1 MSEARVDKFEDV
13 KTGDPVVVK
22 FERGLAMEELIKLAE
37 SMSEFLEYLDKVGQ
51 PMTDLDGD
59 KVLSIIIDPCTR
71 KIFTSSV

>member
-1 MSEARVDKFEDV
+1 MSEVRVDKFEDV
-13 KTGDPVVVK
+13 KTGDPAVVK
-22 FERGLAMEELIKLAE
+22 FETGLAMEELINLAE

-59 KVLSIIIDPCTR
+59 KVLSIIIAPCTR